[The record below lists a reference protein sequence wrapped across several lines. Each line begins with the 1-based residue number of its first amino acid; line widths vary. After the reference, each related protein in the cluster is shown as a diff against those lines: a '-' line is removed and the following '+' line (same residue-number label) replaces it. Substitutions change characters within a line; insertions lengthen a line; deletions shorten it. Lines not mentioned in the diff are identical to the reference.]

1 LTENAKR
8 KIIVAAIEQI
18 KDVRKIN
25 QNATEEKRGVSQ
37 FLDDID
43 SKE

>member
-25 QNATEEKRGVSQ
+25 QNATEEKRGVFQ